1 MLDSS
6 IFAEFLK
13 KNKINNLDSFLTLG
27 DLAGFEEKIKQKNKV
42 NREIDEIARE
52 IIKIE
57 ANINA
62 KKEKHTKI
70 YEKVNSSISTEEK
83 GKYIRDLKSKEE

>member
-1 MLDSS
+1 
-6 IFAEFLK
+6 
-13 KNKINNLDSFLTLG
+13 LTLG